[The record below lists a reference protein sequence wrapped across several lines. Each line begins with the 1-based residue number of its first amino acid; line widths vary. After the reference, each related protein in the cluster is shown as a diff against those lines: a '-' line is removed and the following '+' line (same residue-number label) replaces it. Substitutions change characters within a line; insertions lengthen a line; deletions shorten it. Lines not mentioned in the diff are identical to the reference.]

1 MTDMAKRVLNRRQL
15 RDDAGAA
22 ARTEPTAAPAT
33 EPAADGAPVKKKAA
47 PRKKAAAGP
56 RPKRVAKKKDP
67 VRMRARWAVFDGG
80 MKQIAVFDYSN
91 RGAADQKLADM
102 NAKKGGAYFLQLVK
116 EPMPAPPPPV
126 AAPPA

>member
-1 MTDMAKRVLNRRQL
+1 MAKRVLNRRQL
-15 RDDAGAA
+15 RDDADAA
-22 ARTEPTAAPAT
+22 ARAEPTAAPAT
-33 EPAADGAPVKKKAA
+33 EAAADGAPVKKKAA

>member
-15 RDDAGAA
+15 RDDADAA
-22 ARTEPTAAPAT
+22 AKAEATTPAT
-33 EPAADGAPVKKKAA
+33 EAPADGAPVKKKAA

-91 RGAADQKLADM
+91 RDAADQKLSDM
-102 NAKKGGAYFLQLVK
+102 NAKKSGGYFLQLVK

-126 AAPPA
+126 AAPPV

>member
-1 MTDMAKRVLNRRQL
+1 MAKRVLNRRQL
-15 RDDAGAA
+15 RDDADAA
-22 ARTEPTAAPAT
+22 ARADTPAPQETETAA
-33 EPAADGAPVKKKAA
+33 EGAPVKKKAA

>member
-1 MTDMAKRVLNRRQL
+1 MAKRVLNRRQL
-15 RDDAGAA
+15 RDDADAA
-22 ARTEPTAAPAT
+22 ARAETTTTAAEAT
-33 EPAADGAPVKKKAA
+33 ADGAPVKKKAA

-91 RGAADQKLADM
+91 RDAADQKLADM
-102 NAKKGGAYFLQLVK
+102 NAKKSGGYFLQLVK

>member
-1 MTDMAKRVLNRRQL
+1 MAKRVLNRRQL
-15 RDDAGAA
+15 RDDADAA
-22 ARTEPTAAPAT
+22 AKAEATTPTTETAA
-33 EPAADGAPVKKKAA
+33 DDAPVKKKAS

-56 RPKRVAKKKDP
+56 RPKRAAKKKDP

-91 RGAADQKLADM
+91 RDAADQKLSDM
-102 NAKKGGAYFLQLVK
+102 NAKKSGGYFLQLVK

>member
-1 MTDMAKRVLNRRQL
+1 MAKRVLNRRQL
-15 RDDAGAA
+15 RDDADAA
-22 ARTEPTAAPAT
+22 ARTETTATSET
-33 EPAADGAPVKKKAA
+33 EPAVEGAPVKKKAA
-47 PRKKAAAGP
+47 PRKKAPAGP

-91 RGAADQKLADM
+91 RDAADQKLADM

-116 EPMPAPPPPV
+116 EPMPVPPPV
-126 AAPPA
+126 AVPPA

>member
-15 RDDAGAA
+15 RDDADAA
-22 ARTEPTAAPAT
+22 ARAEPTAA
-33 EPAADGAPVKKKAA
+33 PAADGAPVKKKAA